1 MAEDDNGSQN
11 SGDERKV
18 INIRLNGRRRGGE
31 KLPRVDLSGRLALLG
46 VVAALLLWGAASSFY
61 QVNPEET
68 GVVLRFGKYVGLAQ
82 PGLNFRLPFGIDR
95 VYMVKTGRNYKE
107 EFGFRT
113 ASTTGARTVYKPDAF
128 DDESLTLTGDLNV
141 SDIEWI
147 VQFQIIDPFKFLF
160 NIKDPRAAIRDVSE
174 AVVRRVVGNSNVTQV
189 LTTDRAL
196 LAADIERETQAVL
209 KNYDIGVRIVT
220 IKFQDVNPPAPVKT
234 AFNEVNEAEQQR
246 ESLILNAREEYNREV
261 PKARGVARSQILEA
275 EGYAVERINRAEGE
289 RTRFLALLEE
299 YRKAPEVTRT
309 RLYLETM
316 EQILPRIREIYVMDK
331 EGSGALPLLPLRGQ
345 ERAATSGKEV
355 SP

>member
-331 EGSGALPLLPLRGQ
+331 EGNGALPLLPLRVR
-345 ERAATSGKEV
+345 ERAAESGKEV